1 MTSSMKFI
9 AMSALVAGLGGFLFG
24 FDNIVISGAIR
35 FLSEHFHLGPA
46 QTGWAAGCALLG
58 CIIGTAC
65 GGVTVD
71 RFGLKRGL
79 SLCAILFASSSIGV
93 FASQSFVQFSIWR
106 IVGGLGIGAASII
119 SPMYIAEVAPTKH
132 RGQLVTL
139 YQLGIVVGILSA
151 VVCNMFV
158 QRSGSDAWNTEHGW
172 RIMFLMGIVPA
183 SIFALA
189 IFPSLES
196 PRWLMKVGR
205 IEEANANLGRLNSP
219 QEASQESNAILEALN
234 VEKGSLAELLTTFR
248 RPLLIGL
255 MLAGLQQISGITPL
269 FSYLPEIFRA
279 AGAATGS
286 AFQQS
291 SLVSVINLAAT
302 LIALPLVDRAGRKTL
317 MIAGTAVQAI
327 SFLFVGYLYH
337 SHGSPIS
344 IVAFVMLF
352 VAGHAFGNG
361 VAMWVIISEIYP
373 TKVRGRAMSIATS
386 MLWLVC
392 YLENQAFPILQISIG
407 PAGTF
412 WLFAGGALMSIVLV
426 AILVPET
433 KDRSLEEITMIWKG
447 MNTIP

>member
-1 MTSSMKFI
+1 MKFI

-58 CIIGTAC
+58 CIIGTGCA
-65 GGVTVD
+65 GVTVD
-71 RFGLKRGL
+71 RFGLKMGL

-151 VVCNMFV
+151 VVCNMLV
-158 QRSGSDAWNTEHGW
+158 QRSGSDGWNTEHGW

-205 IEEANANLGRLNSP
+205 IAEADANLGRLNSP
-219 QEASQESNAILEALN
+219 QEADRESNAILEALS
-234 VEKGSLAELLTTFR
+234 VEQGSLAELLTTFR

-291 SLVSVINLAAT
+291 SLVSVINLVAT

-317 MIAGTAVQAI
+317 MIAGTTVQAI

-337 SHGSPIS
+337 SHGSPTS
-344 IVAFVMLF
+344 ILAFVMMF

-361 VAMWVIISEIYP
+361 VAMWVVISEIYP

-392 YLENQAFPILQISIG
+392 YLEKQAFPIMQISIG

-426 AILVPET
+426 AFLVPET
-433 KDRSLEEITMIWKG
+433 KDRSLEEITMFWKG
-447 MNTIP
+447 METIP

>member
-1 MTSSMKFI
+1 
-9 AMSALVAGLGGFLFG
+9 MSALVAGLGGVLFG

-35 FLSEHFHLGPA
+35 FLSEHFQLEPG
-46 QTGWAAGCALLG
+46 QTGWAAGCAPLG
-58 CIIGTAC
+58 CIIGTVCA
-65 GGVTVD
+65 GVTVD

-79 SLCAILFASSSIGV
+79 SLCAILLASSSIGV

-106 IVGGLGIGAASII
+106 IVGGLGIGGASII

-151 VVCNMFV
+151 VVCDMLV
-158 QRSGSDAWNTEHGW
+158 QRSGSDAWNTERGW
-172 RIMFLMGIVPA
+172 RIMFLAGIVPA
-183 SIFALA
+183 SVFALA
-189 IFPSLES
+189 IYPSLES
-196 PRWLMKVGR
+196 HRWLMKVGR

-234 VEKGSLAELLTTFR
+234 VGKGSLAELLTTFR

-269 FSYLPEIFRA
+269 ANQWHYTPLLIPSRDIQSCRCNNRKRLSAIFSGQRHQPRCNADRA
-279 AGAATGS
+279 AVGGPRWP
-286 AFQQS
+286 Q
-291 SLVSVINLAAT
+291 N
-302 LIALPLVDRAGRKTL
+302 VDDCWNS
-317 MIAGTAVQAI
+317 VQAI

-344 IVAFVMLF
+344 ILAFVKLF
-352 VAGHAFGNG
+352 VVGHAFGNG

-373 TKVRGRAMSIATS
+373 TKVRGRAMSSATS

-392 YLENQAFPILQISIG
+392 YLENQAFPIVQTSIG
-407 PAGTF
+407 PAGIF
-412 WLFAGGALMSIVLV
+412 LLFAGGALMSIVLV
-426 AILVPET
+426 AFLVPET
-433 KDRSLEEITMIWKG
+433 KDRSLEEITMFWKG